1 MAHHKGKRLMKT
13 DEFDFDRLVSAKRF
27 TSDLAFSL
35 NGLSAD
41 EYIAKITDEINE
53 IDLDSVPIDK
63 WDMAVTFL
71 LATLETAG
79 DFFIGD
85 PGFKNSLAN
94 KNGPFC
100 KWLDKFHQHQAGSPM
115 DYQGEGFG
123 GGAHRAETFAHDLPF
138 ARATYG
144 ATVDEKDENG
154 AIKKTYN
161 AALWAHDILC
171 FALAI
176 YSISSGKFIDCA
188 FTKDGRYKWIVES
201 VNQNG
206 NPYDS
211 CNVFVAIVR
220 YLVHMLADFCS
231 SASLPIPGFSLL
243 THFPDRDIE
252 AFAMKLY
259 RNGMNLRTM
268 AMQGVPV
275 AMTELLMSLYVWIR
289 SKGGDGEF
297 PETALEH
304 KKHKLLLISHG
315 ITTAVNVG
323 KVVIAQAPW
332 RLNLVV
338 IARTFQLV
346 WKVVSEET
354 QITNRHV
361 LKLDEQI
368 LRARIESSRTI
379 VLLDEL
385 LYETDNLNQ
394 LTDELSRRMNTSAR
408 MRQDKLAELKEE
420 TSKLDAILED

>member
-1 MAHHKGKRLMKT
+1 MKA
-13 DEFDFDRLVSAKRF
+13 DEFDRLVNAKRF

-41 EYIAKITDEINE
+41 EYIAKITDEIKE
-53 IDLDSVPIDK
+53 IDLDPVPIDK
-63 WDMAVTFL
+63 WDMVVTFL
-71 LATLETAG
+71 LATLESAG

-85 PGFKNSLAN
+85 PGFKISLAN

-123 GGAHRAETFAHDLPF
+123 GGAHRAKTF
-138 ARATYG
+138 
-144 ATVDEKDENG
+144 
-154 AIKKTYN
+154 
-161 AALWAHDILC
+161 AHDILC

-176 YSISSGKFIDCA
+176 YSISSGKFIDCS
-188 FTKDGRYKWIVES
+188 FMKDGRYKWIVES

-211 CNVFVAIVR
+211 CSVFVAIVR

-243 THFPDRDIE
+243 THFPDRDVE

-275 AMTELLMSLYVWIR
+275 AMTELLISLYVWIR
-289 SKGGDGEF
+289 SQDGEGKF
-297 PETALEH
+297 PETAWEH

-323 KVVIAQAPW
+323 KVVIAHAPW

-338 IARTFQLV
+338 IARTFQLT
-346 WKVVSEET
+346 WKVVGEAT
-354 QITNRHV
+354 QIINNHI

-368 LRARIESSRTI
+368 LRARIESSQTL
-379 VLLDEL
+379 VLLDGL

-394 LTDELSRRMNTSAR
+394 LTDELSRRMAASDR
-408 MRQDKLAELKEE
+408 ERKDQLSELKEK

>member
-1 MAHHKGKRLMKT
+1 MKA
-13 DEFDFDRLVSAKRF
+13 DEFDRLVNAKRF

-41 EYIAKITDEINE
+41 EYIDKITDEIKE
-53 IDLDSVPIDK
+53 IDLDPVPIDK
-63 WDMAVTFL
+63 WDMVVTFL
-71 LATLETAG
+71 LATLESAG

-85 PGFKNSLAN
+85 PGFKSSLAN

-123 GGAHRAETFAHDLPF
+123 GGAHRAKTF
-138 ARATYG
+138 
-144 ATVDEKDENG
+144 
-154 AIKKTYN
+154 
-161 AALWAHDILC
+161 AHDILC

-176 YSISSGKFIDCA
+176 YSISSGKFIDCS

-211 CNVFVAIVR
+211 CSVFVAIVR

-243 THFPDRDIE
+243 THFPDRDVE

-289 SKGGDGEF
+289 SQDGEGKF
-297 PETALEH
+297 PETAWEH

-323 KVVIAQAPW
+323 KVVIAHAPW

-338 IARTFQLV
+338 IARTFQLT
-346 WKVVSEET
+346 WKVVGEAT
-354 QITNRHV
+354 QIINNHI

-368 LRARIESSRTI
+368 LRARIESSQTL
-379 VLLDEL
+379 VLLDGL

-394 LTDELSRRMNTSAR
+394 LTDELSRRMAASDR
-408 MRQDKLAELKEE
+408 ERKDKLSELKEE

>member
-1 MAHHKGKRLMKT
+1 MKA
-13 DEFDFDRLVSAKRF
+13 DEFDRLVNAKRF

-41 EYIAKITDEINE
+41 EYIAKITDEIKE
-53 IDLDSVPIDK
+53 IDLDPVPIDK
-63 WDMAVTFL
+63 WDMVVTFL
-71 LATLETAG
+71 LATLESAG

-85 PGFKNSLAN
+85 PGFKISLAN

-123 GGAHRAETFAHDLPF
+123 GGAHRAKTF
-138 ARATYG
+138 
-144 ATVDEKDENG
+144 
-154 AIKKTYN
+154 
-161 AALWAHDILC
+161 AHDILC

-176 YSISSGKFIDCA
+176 YSISSGKFIDCS
-188 FTKDGRYKWIVES
+188 FMKDGRYKWIVES

-211 CNVFVAIVR
+211 CSVFVAIVR

-243 THFPDRDIE
+243 THFPDRDVE

-275 AMTELLMSLYVWIR
+275 AMTELLMSLYVWMR
-289 SKGGDGEF
+289 SQGGEGKF
-297 PETALEH
+297 SETAWEH

-323 KVVIAQAPW
+323 KVVIAHAPW

-338 IARTFQLV
+338 IARTFQLT
-346 WKVVSEET
+346 WKVVGEAT
-354 QITNRHV
+354 QITNNHI

-368 LRARIESSRTI
+368 LRARIESSQTL
-379 VLLDEL
+379 VLLDGL

-394 LTDELSRRMNTSAR
+394 LTDELSRRMAASDR
-408 MRQDKLAELKEE
+408 ERKDQLSELKEK

>member
-1 MAHHKGKRLMKT
+1 MAHLKGKRLMKA
-13 DEFDFDRLVSAKRF
+13 DEFDRLVNAKRF

-41 EYIAKITDEINE
+41 EYIAKITDEIKE
-53 IDLDSVPIDK
+53 IDLDPVPIDK
-63 WDMAVTFL
+63 WDMVVTFL
-71 LATLETAG
+71 LATLESAG

-85 PGFKNSLAN
+85 PGFKISLAN

-123 GGAHRAETFAHDLPF
+123 GGAHRAKTF
-138 ARATYG
+138 
-144 ATVDEKDENG
+144 
-154 AIKKTYN
+154 
-161 AALWAHDILC
+161 AHDILC

-176 YSISSGKFIDCA
+176 YSISSGKFIDCS
-188 FTKDGRYKWIVES
+188 FMKDGRYKWIVES

-211 CNVFVAIVR
+211 CSVFVAIVR

-243 THFPDRDIE
+243 THFPDRDVE

-275 AMTELLMSLYVWIR
+275 AMTELLMSLYVWMR
-289 SKGGDGEF
+289 SQGGEGKF
-297 PETALEH
+297 SETAWEH

-323 KVVIAQAPW
+323 KVVIAHAPW

-338 IARTFQLV
+338 IARTFQLT
-346 WKVVSEET
+346 WKVVGEAT
-354 QITNRHV
+354 QITNNHI

-368 LRARIESSRTI
+368 LRARIESSQTL
-379 VLLDEL
+379 VLLDGL

-394 LTDELSRRMNTSAR
+394 LTDELSRRMAASDR
-408 MRQDKLAELKEE
+408 ERKDQLSELKEK

>member
-1 MAHHKGKRLMKT
+1 MRQTGAANDTAYKRTDYLKGKRLMKA
-13 DEFDFDRLVSAKRF
+13 DEFDRLVNAKRF

-41 EYIAKITDEINE
+41 EYIDKITDEIKE
-53 IDLDSVPIDK
+53 IDLDPVPIDK
-63 WDMAVTFL
+63 WDMVVTFL
-71 LATLETAG
+71 LATLESAG

-85 PGFKNSLAN
+85 PSFKSSLAN

-123 GGAHRAETFAHDLPF
+123 GGAHRAKTF
-138 ARATYG
+138 
-144 ATVDEKDENG
+144 
-154 AIKKTYN
+154 
-161 AALWAHDILC
+161 AHDILC

-176 YSISSGKFIDCA
+176 YSISSGKFIDCS

-211 CNVFVAIVR
+211 CSVFVAIVR

-243 THFPDRDIE
+243 THFPDRDVE

-275 AMTELLMSLYVWIR
+275 AMTELLISLYVWIR
-289 SKGGDGEF
+289 SQDGEGKF
-297 PETALEH
+297 PETAWEH

-323 KVVIAQAPW
+323 KVVIAHAPW

-338 IARTFQLV
+338 IARTFQLT
-346 WKVVSEET
+346 WKVVGEAT
-354 QITNRHV
+354 QITNNHI

-368 LRARIESSRTI
+368 LRAWIESSQTL
-379 VLLDEL
+379 VLLDGL

-394 LTDELSRRMNTSAR
+394 LTDELSRRMAASDR
-408 MRQDKLAELKEE
+408 ERKDQLSELKEE